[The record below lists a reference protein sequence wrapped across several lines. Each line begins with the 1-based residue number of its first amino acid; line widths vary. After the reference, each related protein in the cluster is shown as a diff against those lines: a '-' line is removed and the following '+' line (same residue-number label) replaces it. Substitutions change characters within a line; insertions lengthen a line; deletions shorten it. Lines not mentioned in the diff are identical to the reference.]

1 MKNKFFTLWL
11 SAIII
16 LIFILQNII
25 PGFTDSLVLNQ
36 QSFPEIW
43 RFITSIFLHGSLT
56 HLIFNLFALILF
68 GLILEKLISSNKFL
82 LVFFSSGIIANII
95 SVNFYPSSLGAS
107 GAIMGIIGTL
117 TIIKPLMPVWTFSLP
132 MPMFIAAILW
142 TAGDILGIFFPQ
154 GVGNIAHLSGLVI
167 GLILGIYFRIKHI
180 GKQKNKL
187 KADYSRISMPES
199 YMQDWEN
206 IWMRK

>member
-43 RFITSIFLHGSLT
+43 RFITAIFLHGSLI
-56 HLIFNLFALILF
+56 HIVSNLFALILF

-82 LVFFSSGIIANII
+82 IVFFSSGIIANII

-117 TIIKPLMPVWTFSLP
+117 TIIRPLMTVFAFSIP
-132 MPMFIAAILW
+132 MPMFIAAIIW
-142 TAGDILGIFFPQ
+142 AAGDVLGIFYPQ
-154 GVGNIAHLSGLVI
+154 VVGNIAHLSGLAI
-167 GLILGIYFRIKHI
+167 GLILGIYFRTRHKE
-180 GKQKNKL
+180 KQTL
-187 KADYSRISMPES
+187 RADYARINIPES
-199 YMQDWEN
+199 YMRDWEDT
-206 IWMRK
+206 WMR